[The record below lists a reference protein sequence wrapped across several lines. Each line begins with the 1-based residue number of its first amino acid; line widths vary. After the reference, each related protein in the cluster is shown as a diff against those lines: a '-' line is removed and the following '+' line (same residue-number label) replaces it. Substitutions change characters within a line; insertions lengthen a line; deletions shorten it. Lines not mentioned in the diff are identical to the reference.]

1 MMVTYPGMRE
11 AWIDINT
18 LLYGAKLKGL
28 NIWIDKN
35 NPKEVM
41 FVTTMMPQWLE
52 NLDLFIN
59 VFFSFDLI
67 LRFVFSP
74 SKLRFFKQFLNVV
87 DIILLLA
94 MWVRYGISNYREEV
108 LVNLYL
114 MIIYSTCYS
123 LSVFRL
129 LRFFRITKQY
139 SSLRILILSVR
150 ASGKELGLLLIT
162 FSIVVLFYSNIIY
175 FAEMREPTTFP
186 DMIIG
191 LWWTVVTMTTLGY
204 GDIVPKSVWGRLVG
218 SVCAMSGLLLFA
230 MPIAVIAGKFS
241 HLYTTNADLEEYK
254 KLNKK
259 NKRATSGSKI
269 VPFEKMHNGKD
280 SSVLT
285 TVFPYQQY

>member
-1 MMVTYPGMRE
+1 MLVTYPDLRE
-11 AWIDINT
+11 SAIDINM
-18 LLYGAKLKGL
+18 LLYAAKLKGL
-28 NIWIDKN
+28 NIWINKE

-41 FVTTMMPQWLE
+41 FVTTLMPQWLE

-59 VFFSFDLI
+59 VFFTLDLI
-67 LRFVFSP
+67 LRFMFCP
-74 SKLRFFKQFLNVV
+74 NKLKFFKQFLNIV
-87 DIILLLA
+87 DIVLLLA
-94 MWVRYGISNYREEV
+94 MWTRYGISHYREEV

-162 FSIVVLFYSNIIY
+162 FSIVVIFFSNIIY

-186 DMIIG
+186 DMVIG

-204 GDIVPKSVWGRLVG
+204 GDIYPKSALGRIVG
-218 SVCAMSGLLLFA
+218 SCCAMSGLLLFA
-230 MPIAVIAGKFS
+230 MPIAIIAGKFS
-241 HLYTTNADLEEYK
+241 HLYTTNADLEEFK
-254 KLNKK
+254 KLSKEKK
-259 NKRATSGSKI
+259 NEHFTK
-269 VPFEKMHNGKD
+269 VHPFELIHNGKD
-280 SSVLT
+280 K
-285 TVFPYQQY
+285 TVATVYPYHDY